1 MASSSSSLPTTI
13 SFSVTFLILLSSLKT
28 ASGCFTSIFALG
40 DSLADTGNYATIYP
54 PIFHLSKGTLYC
66 GLPPYGETYF
76 HHPTGRCSD
85 GRLIID
91 FIGSSALRPLI
102 NNPLLD
108 ITKLET
114 SQGCGLG
121 TRRTSISRS
130 DLLLIHASSFAAEY
144 YGLPPVPPYLRGAN
158 HRSNSRFQAGLNFAV
173 AGATALD
180 VPFYGE
186 KGISSTLA
194 NISMSTQLRWFK
206 GLLPSLCNSSSCSE
220 VFKSSLFLMGF
231 GGNDYGKAFL
241 QGKSLEETKS
251 LVPLVISATRSAINE
266 LIDLGVVN
274 IMVNGLLPDGCSPA
288 MLTYFKSSNK
298 EDYDTATGCLSW
310 LNDFSNYHNELLQEE
325 LNGVRAN
332 HPDALILY
340 ADYFNP
346 LMQLFRSPE
355 QNGFGG
361 RSLMACCGDGG
372 PPYNYNFSAQ
382 CGEPASTACAW
393 PSLYI
398 SWDGIHL
405 TEAAYRFMA
414 KGLLEGPY
422 TTPRINTFCTSMKKD
437 FGFASAMTSQL

>member
-1 MASSSSSLPTTI
+1 MASSSSALPTTI
-13 SFSVTFLILLSSLKT
+13 SFSVTFLILLSSLET
-28 ASGCFTSIFALG
+28 ASGCFTSIFAFG

-54 PIFHLSKGTLYC
+54 PIFHLSNGTLYC

-91 FIGSSALRPLI
+91 FI
-102 NNPLLD
+102 
-108 ITKLET
+108 
-114 SQGCGLG
+114 
-121 TRRTSISRS
+121 
-130 DLLLIHASSFAAEY
+130 AEY
-144 YGLPPVPPYLRGAN
+144 YGLPPVPPYLMGAK
-158 HRSNSRFQAGLNFAV
+158 HRSNSRFEAGLNFAV

-206 GLLPSLCNSSSCSE
+206 GLLPSLCYSSSCSE

-325 LNGVRAN
+325 LNRVRAN
-332 HPDALILY
+332 HPDAFILY

-346 LMQLFRSPE
+346 LMHLFRSPE

-372 PPYNYNFSAQ
+372 PPYNYNFTAQ
-382 CGEPASTACAW
+382 CGEPASTACAR

-405 TEAAYRFMA
+405 TQAAYRFMA
-414 KGLLEGPY
+414 KGLLEGPF
-422 TTPRINTFCTSMKKD
+422 TTPTINTLCTSMKKD